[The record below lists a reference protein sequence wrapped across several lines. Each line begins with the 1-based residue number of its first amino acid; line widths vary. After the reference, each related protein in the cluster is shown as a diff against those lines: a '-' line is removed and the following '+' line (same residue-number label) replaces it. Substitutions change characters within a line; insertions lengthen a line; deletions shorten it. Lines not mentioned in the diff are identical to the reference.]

1 MLAPDTVVDWS
12 TEPDVPAL
20 KHAYALFKQDKAAAM
35 PVLEGLAQKGS
46 LMAMI
51 YLGGQYS
58 GSVPENCR
66 DIERAIFWYKM
77 AFDRGAVFASYYLG
91 DAYLRANKYVDAMRT
106 LEWGAERK
114 FVLAMWLLGLV
125 YYQGIAIPK
134 NLFKTKSMW
143 EAAAALGH
151 VRSKRSLALLYMRR
165 QFGLQNVLKGMLLF
179 LEALWDAIQIARRNP
194 NSDLLKG

>member
-1 MLAPDTVVDWS
+1 
-12 TEPDVPAL
+12 
-20 KHAYALFKQDKAAAM
+20 
-35 PVLEGLAQKGS
+35 
-46 LMAMI
+46 
-51 YLGGQYS
+51 
-58 GSVPENCR
+58 
-66 DIERAIFWYKM
+66 
-77 AFDRGAVFASYYLG
+77 
-91 DAYLRANKYVDAMRT
+91 
-106 LEWGAERK
+106 
-114 FVLAMWLLGLV
+114 LGLV